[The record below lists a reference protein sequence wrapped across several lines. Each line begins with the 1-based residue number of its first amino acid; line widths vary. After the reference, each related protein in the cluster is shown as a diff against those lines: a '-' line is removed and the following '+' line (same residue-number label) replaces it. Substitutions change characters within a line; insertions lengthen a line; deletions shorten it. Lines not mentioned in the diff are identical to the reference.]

1 MKIFQII
8 FSFFLVTLLFSC
20 GNQEAANEKAQ
31 ADSIAR
37 VRTED
42 SLAQLEAQKQ
52 EAAAATTPT
61 VELDPTKPAIS
72 EIATGIFKELIGK
85 AGLVETLNEA
95 GPFTVFAPSDQT
107 LSAVKSSVKDAEKLK
122 AALSKHIVK
131 GLYTVPDLIDGQ
143 ELETISG
150 EKLKVKIDGGVL
162 TINGAEFVTM
172 DEMAKNGVVHGI
184 NKVLN

>member
-52 EAAAATTPT
+52 EAATTTPT
-61 VELDPTKPAIS
+61 VELDPTKPAVA

-95 GPFTVFAPSDQT
+95 GPFTVFAPSDQS

-184 NKVLN
+184 SKVLN